1 MSELKTD
8 WYEQR
13 LAFLERENRKLR
25 MTVEQNRSELS
36 KYRKEVKKAKFIL
49 DNLFRDSDLDRWQKH
64 LAEETKEQCN

>member
-8 WYEQR
+8 WHEQR
-13 LAFLERENRKLR
+13 IAILERENRKLR
-25 MTVEQNRSELS
+25 MTIEQDRSELS

-49 DNLFRDSDLDRWQKH
+49 DKLFRDSNLDLWQKH